1 MARKVIANAVRFITA
16 ALFIFSGF
24 VKAVDP
30 LGTQYKINDY
40 LTALGADWL
49 VSDMITLPASMVIS
63 AFEFSCGVFLLFAL
77 RRKLITRVVLAF
89 MAVMTVITLWI
100 AVADPI
106 SDCGCFGDAIIIGNT
121 ETFLKNIVLMV
132 FAILMC
138 RYYEDLIPLVRRSS
152 QWVVIN
158 YTIVFIFVVSGHS
171 LYFLPQFDFRP
182 YYVGADIKKGM
193 EIPED
198 AEAPE
203 FETTF
208 IMEKDGV
215 KEEFTLDNYPDS
227 TWTFVDSRT
236 VMTKKGYEPPIHDFS
251 LTLSETGE
259 DITNEILEDSSYVF
273 LVVSPYLEQA
283 DDSNFGEIDRIYEY
297 AIENGYKFYGVSSSG
312 DDAVER
318 WRDITGA
325 EYQFCTADAITLKTV
340 IRSNPGLVLLKN
352 GVVIGKWS
360 HNSLPMLDTTNESMD
375 KVLEES
381 IQQKSVA
388 RKILEMLLWF
398 FLPLF
403 LLTLADRSYNLHNWV
418 RQRRDRKNNTTTD
431 KLNI

>member
-1 MARKVIANAVRFITA
+1 MMARKVIVNAVRFITA

-40 LTALGADWL
+40 LTALGTDWL
-49 VSDMITLPASMVIS
+49 ASDMVTLPASMVIS

-77 RRKLITRVVLAF
+77 RRKLITRVILAF
-89 MAVMTVITLWI
+89 MTVMTVLTLWI

-106 SDCGCFGDAIIIGNT
+106 SDCGCFGDAIVIGNT
-121 ETFLKNIVLMV
+121 ETFLKNIVLTA
-132 FAILMC
+132 FAILLC
-138 RYYEDLIPLVRRSS
+138 RYHDYMVPLVRRSA

-158 YTIVFIFVVSGHS
+158 YTIVFIFVVSGYS

-208 IMEKDGV
+208 VMEKNGV
-215 KEEFTLDNYPDS
+215 TKEFSLDNYPDS
-227 TWTFVDSRT
+227 TWTFVDNKT

-251 LTLSETGE
+251 LVLRDTGE
-259 DITNEILEDSSYVF
+259 DITYEVLEDSDYVF

-283 DDSNFGEIDRIYEY
+283 DDGNFGEIDRIYEY
-297 AIENGYKFYGVSSSG
+297 AMENGYKFYGVTSSG

-325 EYQFCTADAITLKTV
+325 EYQFCTTDAITLKTI

-352 GVVIGKWS
+352 GIVIGKWS
-360 HNSLPMLDTTNESMD
+360 HNSLPMFDTTSESME
-375 KVLEES
+375 KVLAES
-381 IQQKSVA
+381 SQQKSVA
-388 RKILEMLLWF
+388 QKVLEMLLWF

-403 LLTLADRSYNLHNWV
+403 LLTLADRSCNIHGWLKNIYY
-418 RQRRDRKNNTTTD
+418 RKNNKT
-431 KLNI
+431 KEK